1 MNAEDVPLEAIK
13 VFAEL
18 ESYINICQQK
28 GRDNKPCYS
37 FPTLHRDSTE
47 EDITAAVEASM
58 LEFRAT
64 VPRLNTAGVRVHEI
78 VNRVERLAAKA
89 YIKGL
94 REAAVC

>member
-1 MNAEDVPLEAIK
+1 MKAEDVPLEAIE

-18 ESYINICQQK
+18 ESYINICRQK

-47 EDITAAVEASM
+47 EDITAAVEASI

-64 VPRLNTAGVRVHEI
+64 VPAGEWVHEI
-78 VNRVERLAAKA
+78 VCRVERLAAKA
-89 YIKGL
+89 YFKGL
-94 REAAVC
+94 KEAAVC

>member
-1 MNAEDVPLEAIK
+1 MKAEDVPLEAIK
-13 VFAEL
+13 AFAEL
-18 ESYINICQQK
+18 ESYINICRQK

-47 EDITAAVEASM
+47 ADIAAAVEASI

-64 VPRLNTAGVRVHEI
+64 VPAGEWVQEI
-78 VNRVERLAAKA
+78 VCRVERLAAKA

-94 REAAVC
+94 KEAAVC